1 MRSVEDHQTIVAGL
15 ITRREPITLPLADT
29 LGLVLA
35 DDVLAP
41 LSLPG
46 FDNSAMD
53 GYAVVADDV
62 ASATPEQP
70 VLLPVAE
77 DIPAGRTDPLTLKP
91 GTAHRIMTGAPL
103 PSGATAVVPVEATDS
118 DFSTATDTVT
128 IRSSA
133 KPDQHIRHAGED
145 VTAGTTVLRAGQV
158 VTPAA
163 LGLAAAL
170 GLGELTVV
178 PRQRVLVMSTGT
190 ELVAPGTP
198 LQPGQIYESN
208 AVMLAAA
215 IRDAGADVVAS
226 PMAGDDVEVFRE
238 VLNDNLGEADLI
250 ITTGGVSAGA
260 YEVVKEA
267 LSCASDSLVDF
278 VKVAM
283 QPGMPQGAGTVN
295 GTPIIT
301 LPGNPV
307 SALVSFEVF
316 IRAPLRTAMGIPNP
330 GRPRRTAVLT
340 EDLTSPRG
348 KRQFRR
354 GVLDAAAG
362 TVTGYGPPASHHLR
376 WLASANC
383 LLEIGEEDIEV
394 AAGSQVQ
401 VWDLASAYRAG
412 LTARRIAARW
422 PDAPT
427 SNQAPRGSW
436 RWSAPPSRRC
446 TPRVCRSSARA
457 LRSRPLG
464 TGIGGCVGPGSRP
477 PQPTP
482 RSSGI
487 PRGWRPPAQASSSL
501 RQTGLSA
508 SSRKR
513 RPQPNSALRQRRCR
527 ASASSFRCS
536 TRMSSALR
544 SAAR

>member
-1 MRSVEDHQTIVAGL
+1 MRSVEEHRRVVAEL
-15 ITRREPITLPLADT
+15 ITRRPPETVALADA

-35 DDVLAP
+35 DDVIAP

-53 GYAVVADDV
+53 GYAVIADDIAG
-62 ASATPEQP
+62 ASAEQP
-70 VLLPVAE
+70 VLLPVTE

-103 PSGATAVVPVEATDS
+103 PTGATAVVPVEDTNA
-118 DFSTATDTVT
+118 ATDTVE
-128 IRSSA
+128 IRA
-133 KPDQHIRHAGED
+133 AAPPDKHVRRAGED
-145 VTAGTTVLRAGQV
+145 VTAGTTVLQTGAL

-170 GLGELTVV
+170 GLGELTVY
-178 PRQRVLVMSTGT
+178 PRQRVLVMSTGS

-215 IRDAGADVVAS
+215 VRDAGAEVVTA
-226 PMAGDDVEVFRE
+226 PMTEDDVEVFRDVLGRHAGE
-238 VLNDNLGEADLI
+238 VDLI

-260 YEVVKEA
+260 YEVVKDA
-267 LSCASDSLVDF
+267 LGAGQVDF

-283 QPGMPQGAGTVN
+283 QPGMPQGSGSVD

-316 IRAPLRTAMGIPNP
+316 IRSPLRTAMGLPNP
-330 GRPRRTAVLT
+330 DRPRRTAVLT

-362 TVTGYGPPASHHLR
+362 TVTSYGPPASHHLR

-383 LLEIGEEDIEV
+383 LLEIDEDVAEV
-394 AAGSQVQ
+394 AAGSQVHI
-401 VWDLASAYRAG
+401 WDLA
-412 LTARRIAARW
+412 
-422 PDAPT
+422 
-427 SNQAPRGSW
+427 
-436 RWSAPPSRRC
+436 
-446 TPRVCRSSARA
+446 
-457 LRSRPLG
+457 
-464 TGIGGCVGPGSRP
+464 
-477 PQPTP
+477 
-482 RSSGI
+482 
-487 PRGWRPPAQASSSL
+487 
-501 RQTGLSA
+501 
-508 SSRKR
+508 
-513 RPQPNSALRQRRCR
+513 
-527 ASASSFRCS
+527 
-536 TRMSSALR
+536 
-544 SAAR
+544 

>member
-1 MRSVEDHQTIVAGL
+1 MRTVDEHRRVVAGL
-15 ITRREPITLPLADT
+15 ITGKPPVTLPLAET
-29 LGLVLA
+29 LGLALA
-35 DDVLAP
+35 DDVVAP

-62 ASATPEQP
+62 AAATPERP

-91 GTAHRIMTGAPL
+91 GTAHRIMTGAPV
-103 PSGATAVVPVEATDS
+103 PAGATAVVPVEATDS
-118 DFSTATDTVT
+118 DFSTANGTVS
-128 IRSSA
+128 IRASA
-133 KPDQHIRHAGED
+133 KDGQHIRRAGED

-158 VTPAA
+158 LTPAG

-170 GLGELTVV
+170 GLGELKVI
-178 PRQRVLVMSTGT
+178 PRQQVLVMSTGS

-215 IRDAGADVVAS
+215 VRDAGGDVVAA
-226 PMAGDDVEVFRE
+226 PMTGDDVAAFRDA
-238 VLNDNLGEADLI
+238 LHRHAGDADLI

-260 YEVVKEA
+260 YEVVK
-267 LSCASDSLVDF
+267 DSLGGEVDF

-283 QPGMPQGAGTVN
+283 QPGMPQGAGSVN

-316 IRAPLRTAMGIPNP
+316 IRAPLRTAMGLPHP
-330 GRPRRTAVLT
+330 DRPRRTAVLA

-354 GVLDAAAG
+354 GVLDREAG
-362 TVTGYGPPASHHLR
+362 TVTSYGPPASHHLR

-383 LLEIGEEDIEV
+383 LLEIDEDVAEL
-394 AAGSQVQ
+394 AAGSSVQ
-401 VWDLASAYRAG
+401 VWDLA
-412 LTARRIAARW
+412 
-422 PDAPT
+422 
-427 SNQAPRGSW
+427 
-436 RWSAPPSRRC
+436 
-446 TPRVCRSSARA
+446 
-457 LRSRPLG
+457 
-464 TGIGGCVGPGSRP
+464 
-477 PQPTP
+477 
-482 RSSGI
+482 
-487 PRGWRPPAQASSSL
+487 
-501 RQTGLSA
+501 
-508 SSRKR
+508 
-513 RPQPNSALRQRRCR
+513 
-527 ASASSFRCS
+527 
-536 TRMSSALR
+536 
-544 SAAR
+544 